1 MSNVQFTNFV
11 HITNAQKQ
19 RERESKPKSGLM
31 YDSCPLLQYCHVI
44 LSHDL
49 VVLVANTKV
58 EPLLMASAKY
68 IGVYERD
75 AQREGSH
82 EHLNVRLII
91 LTHGVISP
99 PGD

>member
-19 RERESKPKSGLM
+19 RESKPKLSGLM
-31 YDSCPLLQYCHVI
+31 HDSCPLLQYCHVI
-44 LSHDL
+44 LSYDL
-49 VVLVANTKV
+49 VVLAANTKV
-58 EPLLMASAKY
+58 EPLLLASVKY

-99 PGD
+99 PGA

>member
-19 RERESKPKSGLM
+19 SESKPKVVLM
-31 YDSCPLLQYCHVI
+31 HDSCPLLQYCHVI
-44 LSHDL
+44 LSYDL
-49 VVLVANTKV
+49 VVLAANTKV

-68 IGVYERD
+68 ICVYERD

-82 EHLNVRLII
+82 KYLNVRLII

-99 PGD
+99 PRG

>member
-1 MSNVQFTNFV
+1 MLFADLLSL
-11 HITNAQKQ
+11 HIF
-19 RERESKPKSGLM
+19 LM
-31 YDSCPLLQYCHVI
+31 FFILVTVLP

-49 VVLVANTKV
+49 MVLAANTKV
-58 EPLLMASAKY
+58 EPLIMASAKY

-82 EHLNVRLII
+82 KHLNVRLII

-99 PGD
+99 PTGG

>member
-19 RERESKPKSGLM
+19 SESKPKVVLM
-31 YDSCPLLQYCHVI
+31 HDSCPLLQYCHVI
-44 LSHDL
+44 LSYDL
-49 VVLVANTKV
+49 VVLAANTKV
-58 EPLLMASAKY
+58 EPLLMAFAKCGY

-75 AQREGSH
+75 AHREGSH
-82 EHLNVRLII
+82 KHLNVRLII
-91 LTHGVISP
+91 LTHGVIFP